1 MMGMSPAFSQVEG
14 YDTQEL
20 EDLRGFL
27 RQPSAE
33 EGKANF
39 EQFRLSSEDTATW
52 YESSDWLNRLQLTWK
67 ETDGVKYLS
76 GVNWFSKKLGGVF
89 SLPHCPGLETVNL
102 ASNDLVSA
110 EISSNT
116 ALISFGIATNAKV
129 TALDV
134 SQNTALETL
143 TISSTGITEVDLS
156 KNPNLKTF
164 TAMGGMVS
172 GMDFS
177 HNPLLENVYLDNCT
191 ELRALDFSNNLSLS
205 TLNVV
210 GCTNLTEL
218 DLSSLGSLGYLY
230 VNNTGIRE
238 LDLSTNTRL
247 TNFQGYSAELESLIL
262 PDAPGLQTVY
272 AYDNHLSSVTNLE
285 KLSGL
290 KDLRL
295 DNNELRVLDVSG
307 NTALT
312 NLDVHGNL
320 LEDIVGLENLTELV
334 HFYCYDNRL
343 SDLSALPTPML
354 RTLHAY
360 GNDLR
365 LSTLPTRAKPLTL
378 VGSAYENMIG
388 NYWFWP
394 QNTRNGGAVLPG
406 SEIDL
411 SSEASKTFEE
421 TTHNTVFAWFDITDG
436 NETAIELPSS
446 ETGVFTVGEEWAGKT
461 LRCKMTNAFYT
472 FNNGQESEDGF
483 PFVYEIH
490 VAGDAAYAANEVDQI
505 KAFLRQAS
513 ACEGQSNA
521 AVLGVDTTAWAEGD
535 LWLHALEGL
544 RLSGQETLHVV
555 SVDWDNRDLAGELDL
570 SGFAQLDSLDVT
582 GNALT
587 ALVLDECPALR
598 KIHCQDNAL
607 RFSTLPKVEA
617 EVFEMAPQ
625 AGLNLGRVNYSDGID
640 LRSENDVVLNGET
653 TMTEYRWVVL
663 TSEGETETTALTN
676 TDGLFIPDTSLCGKN
691 LRVYMTNEAYW
702 GETSASQLTLS
713 LDVFVEHYVEPEYAE
728 AEVEALKSF
737 LRQASAS
744 GGANF
749 TRLGLTDTASWNEN
763 TAWIDDLEGMSWEV
777 SGNEYRLVDADWNSR
792 GLAGAL
798 DFSGF
803 GKLREFHASNNNLT
817 SIDLSGAGELTDLR
831 VFNNPGLSS
840 LDLGNC
846 PALEMLYVQNCAL
859 ESLDVFSCDAL
870 RQLQAFDNRLQAFD
884 ASGLT
889 RLSSVYL
896 YGNELESVNFFG
908 CEALASLDVSDNR
921 LTALDVENCPALS
934 FLKCGD
940 NALTFATLPKRAIA
954 SYDYAPQAVMQGEPV
969 PYTAGIDLS
978 QQKRVVMPGEE
989 AVITEYAWF
998 DISTDEEVPLPD
1010 SLSWL
1015 VDDGNGRFT
1024 LSEVLTGTDLR
1035 CKMRNAAFPDLELEY
1050 EISLLETLEAYDE
1063 AEMEQL
1069 RAFLRHE
1076 SVDEGILNAEKLGLS
1091 LADTLEWETSGKWI
1105 VRLANYGY
1113 VSLTRDEATGK
1124 KRLTGIDFVAK
1135 NLAGDLV
1142 LTACTELTG
1151 ISCFAN
1157 KLTGLDVSNST
1168 KMGSI
1173 WCYNNEIPE
1182 LDVSK
1187 LNDLVY
1193 LYCDQNKLKSLDL
1206 TNHPDLLVVRCGWNE
1221 LEHLDV
1227 SGCTFM
1233 FALQCQNN
1241 QLEELDVTQNTKLTD
1256 LFVSNNFLTEL
1267 DLSRNP
1273 ELSEFHGSYNYF
1285 TFFDFATYNK
1295 MMWHLYL
1302 DHNLLEGIVLTD
1314 LVIET
1319 VDIRYNELTFSTIP
1333 FDFTRKD
1340 YYFAPQDTVD
1350 LGKFPADGT
1359 LDLTSEY
1366 MLDTDGS
1373 HSFFEWQVLSGGE
1386 YVETDDVIVMDETG
1400 LFVFD
1405 KDAEG
1410 KSYRC
1415 VITSNNVYRSALTM
1429 EYYVDVVEPTSR
1441 ASAADIEVSVYPN
1454 PVLDELHVA
1463 SSCALGTIRLFDMNG
1478 RVVYQHEADGLEH
1491 QIDMESYPAG
1501 MYFLDVDGLLRKKVV
1516 KR

>member
-1 MMGMSPAFSQVEG
+1 M
-14 YDTQEL
+14 
-20 EDLRGFL
+20 
-27 RQPSAE
+27 
-33 EGKANF
+33 
-39 EQFRLSSEDTATW
+39 
-52 YESSDWLNRLQLTWK
+52 
-67 ETDGVKYLS
+67 
-76 GVNWFSKKLGGVF
+76 
-89 SLPHCPGLETVNL
+89 
-102 ASNDLVSA
+102 
-110 EISSNT
+110 
-116 ALISFGIATNAKV
+116 
-129 TALDV
+129 
-134 SQNTALETL
+134 
-143 TISSTGITEVDLS
+143 
-156 KNPNLKTF
+156 
-164 TAMGGMVS
+164 
-172 GMDFS
+172 
-177 HNPLLENVYLDNCT
+177 
-191 ELRALDFSNNLSLS
+191 
-205 TLNVV
+205 
-210 GCTNLTEL
+210 
-218 DLSSLGSLGYLY
+218 
-230 VNNTGIRE
+230 
-238 LDLSTNTRL
+238 
-247 TNFQGYSAELESLIL
+247 
-262 PDAPGLQTVY
+262 
-272 AYDNHLSSVTNLE
+272 
-285 KLSGL
+285 
-290 KDLRL
+290 
-295 DNNELRVLDVSG
+295 LDVSG

-320 LEDIVGLENLTELV
+320 LEDIVGLENLTELA

-343 SDLSALPTPML
+343 DDLSALPTPML

-365 LSTLPTRAKPLTL
+365 LSTLPTRAKLLTL

-411 SSEASKTFEE
+411 SSEASRTFEE
-421 TTHNTVFAWFDITDG
+421 TTHNTDFAWFDITDG

-446 ETGVFTVGEEWAGKT
+446 EAGVFTVGEEWAGKT
-461 LRCKMTNAFYT
+461 LRCKMTNEFFT

-483 PFVYEIH
+483 PFVYEVH
-490 VAGDAAYAANEVDQI
+490 VAGDAAYAADEVDQI

-513 ACEGQSNA
+513 AREGQSNA

-713 LDVFVEHYVEPEYAE
+713 LDVFVEHYVE
-728 AEVEALKSF
+728 S
-737 LRQASAS
+737 
-744 GGANF
+744 
-749 TRLGLTDTASWNEN
+749 
-763 TAWIDDLEGMSWEV
+763 
-777 SGNEYRLVDADWNSR
+777 
-792 GLAGAL
+792 
-798 DFSGF
+798 
-803 GKLREFHASNNNLT
+803 
-817 SIDLSGAGELTDLR
+817 
-831 VFNNPGLSS
+831 
-840 LDLGNC
+840 
-846 PALEMLYVQNCAL
+846 
-859 ESLDVFSCDAL
+859 
-870 RQLQAFDNRLQAFD
+870 
-884 ASGLT
+884 
-889 RLSSVYL
+889 
-896 YGNELESVNFFG
+896 FFG

-921 LTALDVENCPALS
+921 LTALDVESCPALS

-940 NALTFATLPKRAIA
+940 NALTFATLPKRAMA

-989 AVITEYAWF
+989 AVVTAYAWF

-1113 VSLTRDEATGK
+1113 VTLTKDEATGK
-1124 KRLTGIDFVAK
+1124 KRLTGIYFVAK

-1151 ISCFAN
+1151 LSCYAN
-1157 KLTGLDVSNST
+1157 KLTGLDVSTCT

-1193 LYCDQNKLKSLDL
+1193 LYCEQNKLKSLDL
-1206 TNHPDLLVVRCGWNE
+1206 TNHPDLLVVRCAWNE
-1221 LEHLDV
+1221 LEHLAV
-1227 SGCTFM
+1227 SGCTSM

-1295 MMWHLYL
+1295 KMWHLYL
-1302 DHNLLEGIVLTD
+1302 EHNLLEGIVLTD
-1314 LVIET
+1314 LVIEE

-1350 LGKFPADGT
+1350 LGEFPVDGT
-1359 LDLTSEY
+1359 LDLSSEY

-1415 VITSNNVYRSALTM
+1415 VITSNNFYRSALTM

-1491 QIDMESYPAG
+1491 QIDMEPYPAG